1 MERVDVGAD
10 EGHGLDKPEESL
22 HFVRIL
28 PYFKD
33 EPAGLLLVYHIF
45 AVAVVIDLAK
55 AGVRLV
61 EPCGLGAVALV
72 EADLPPICLLFLSA
86 CAVLDAVEDL
96 GLKEALHGLDPM
108 LSQRLLLDIIVEVL
122 VLPCR
127 IVADHLLADSFL
139 VVEPLV
145 LKDSFVVG
153 GVVLLVDGPVYL
165 AKRRAELCQSISQSV
180 VERFDAAVFYRTGAH
195 ADHHLKFL
203 ASARR
208 ARLRSVR

>member
-1 MERVDVGAD
+1 MNSIISWVGGKKALRD
-10 EGHGLDKPEESL
+10 LIYLRMPKNYDRYIEV
-22 HFVRIL
+22 FV
-28 PYFKD
+28 
-33 EPAGLLLVYHIF
+33 VYHIL

-61 EPCGLGAVALV
+61 EPCWLGAVALV

-86 CAVLDAVEDL
+86 RAVLDAVEDL
-96 GLKEALHGLDPM
+96 GLEEALHGLDPM

-165 AKRRAELCQSISQSV
+165 LKRRAELCQSISQSV
-180 VERFDAAVFYRTGAH
+180 VERLDAAVFYRTGAH